1 MGTEPPAVPD
11 TWASRLMICVGT
23 KGSNDVL
30 PEDAT
35 LSVASSRDLG
45 AHQAVERDGAAK
57 RPVRTIP
64 H

>member
-1 MGTEPPAVPD
+1 MPD

-23 KGSNDVL
+23 KGGNDVL